1 VLHLR
6 LVVPPDRS
14 AAVVDFLVADE
25 RVTGVV
31 VLPGAGRDP
40 EGDAVLCDVAREGTS
55 DVLATLR
62 RLGLADLPDDG
73 TVAITEVAAAPSRR
87 ARAAERAAP
96 GNPDDAVVWEV
107 VVDRAYAD
115 AAPSW
120 SFYAFLAL
128 ATVIAGIAVLLDSSV
143 LVVGA
148 MVVGPEFGAV
158 AAIATGLAL
167 HERRLVVGGVRLLV
181 LGFAFAIAVAGL
193 LALAA
198 RGAGWIDPRSITAPR
213 PLTGFIWK
221 PDRWSFVVALLA
233 GAAGTLSL
241 TAGRSN
247 ALVGVFISVTTVP
260 AAGNL
265 ALALALWV
273 PQEMGGA
280 AAQLAVNLS
289 GMLLAGSLTLLI
301 QRVVWRRVSQRRRA
315 PVDESALRQ
324 VR

>member
-6 LVVPPDRS
+6 LIVPADRS
-14 AAVVDFLVADE
+14 AAVVDFLVGDE

-40 EGDAVLCDVAREGTS
+40 EGDAVLCDVARESAS

-62 RLGLADLPDDG
+62 RLGLDDG
-73 TVAITEVAAAPSRR
+73 TVAIEDLAAAPSRR

-96 GNPDDAVVWEV
+96 GSPDDGVVWEV
-107 VVDRAYAD
+107 VVDRAEAD
-115 AAPSW
+115 AAASW

-128 ATVIAGIAVLLDSSV
+128 ATTIAGVAVVLDSSV

-158 AAIATGLAL
+158 AAVATGLAL
-167 HERRLVVGGVRLLV
+167 RERRLVVGGARLLL
-181 LGFAFAIAVAGL
+181 LGFALAIALTAL
-193 LALAA
+193 LGLAA
-198 RGAGWIDPRSITAPR
+198 RGAGWIDAGSLTAPR

-233 GAAGTLSL
+233 GTAGTLSL

-273 PQEMGGA
+273 PHEIGGA
-280 AAQLAVNLS
+280 VEQLAVNLV
-289 GMLLAGSLTLLI
+289 GMLLAGSLTLLV
-301 QRVVWRRVSQRRRA
+301 QRAVWRRVPQRRARRR
-315 PVDESALRQ
+315 PGTVDLTR
-324 VR
+324 

>member
-6 LVVPPDRS
+6 LIVPTDRS
-14 AAVVDFLVADE
+14 AAVVDFLVGDE

-40 EGDAVLCDVAREGTS
+40 EGDAVLCDVARESAS

-62 RLGLADLPDDG
+62 RLGLDDG
-73 TVAITEVAAAPSRR
+73 TVAIEDLAAAPSRR

-96 GNPDDAVVWEV
+96 GSPDDGVVWEV
-107 VVDRAYAD
+107 VVDRADAD
-115 AAPSW
+115 AASSW

-128 ATVIAGIAVLLDSSV
+128 ATTIAAVAVVVDSSV

-158 AAIATGLAL
+158 AAVATGLAL
-167 HERRLVVGGVRLLV
+167 RERRLVVGGARLLV
-181 LGFAFAIAVAGL
+181 LGFAFAIAVTAL
-193 LALAA
+193 LGLAA
-198 RGAGWIDPRSITAPR
+198 RGAGWIDAGSLTAPR

-233 GAAGTLSL
+233 GTAGTLSL

-273 PQEMGGA
+273 PHEVGGA
-280 AAQLAVNLS
+280 VEQLAVNLA
-289 GMLLAGSLTLLI
+289 GMLLAGSLTLLV
-301 QRVVWRRVSQRRRA
+301 QRSVWRRVPRRRTRRR
-315 PVDESALRQ
+315 PRRVDLTR
-324 VR
+324 

>member
-1 VLHLR
+1 MLHLR
-6 LVVPPDRS
+6 LVLPPRLRDL
-14 AAVVDFLVADE
+14 VVDALVDDD

-31 VLPGAGRDP
+31 LLPGAGRDP
-40 EGDAVLCDVAREGTS
+40 VGDVVLCDVAREGAS
-55 DVLATLR
+55 DVLSTLR
-62 RLGLADLPDDG
+62 RLGLDDEG
-73 TVAITEVAAAPSRR
+73 TVALEEVMAAPSAR

-107 VVDRAYAD
+107 VTDQAYAD
-115 AAPSW
+115 ARPSW

-128 ATVIAGIAVLLDSSV
+128 ATTIAGIAVVLDSSV

-158 AAIATGLAL
+158 AAVATGLAL
-167 HERRLVVGGVRLLV
+167 RERSLVTGGVRLLA
-181 LGFAFAIAVAGL
+181 LGFAFAIAVTAL

-198 RGAGWIDPRSITAPR
+198 RGAGWVDASSLTAPR

-247 ALVGVFISVTTVP
+247 TLVGVFISVTTVP

-265 ALALALWV
+265 ALAVALWV
-273 PQEMGGA
+273 PHEMTGA
-280 AAQLAVNLS
+280 AAQLGINLV
-289 GMLLAGSLTLLI
+289 GMLLAGVVTLTV
-301 QRVVWRRVSQRRRA
+301 QRLVWHHVGARRRA
-315 PVDESALRQ
+315 LLGRPVVPSR
-324 VR
+324 R